1 MKKYYIFLSVI
12 SAILIGFTVLTIFYF
27 HDYYEITKEIYKLE
41 MDHTFTSLFSFVT
54 SEDGALKERPDT
66 SGLQAQADHSLVLAL
81 VFLIIA
87 IIALT
92 LLILILIKIFMNRNQ
107 QVNKDITS
115 SGESTG
121 IEESL

>member
-12 SAILIGFTVLTIFYF
+12 SVILIGFTVLTIFYF

-54 SEDGALKERPDT
+54 SEDGVSKERPDT
-66 SGLQAQADHSLVLAL
+66 SDLQAQADHSLVLAI

-87 IIALT
+87 IIALA
-92 LLILILIKIFMNRNQ
+92 LLVFILIKIFKNRNQ
-107 QVNKDITS
+107 QASKDITS
-115 SGESTG
+115 SEESTE